1 MPLHLIRSAGLALAC
16 ALSFALTGCAGKE
29 NESMQLAGLITDGAL
44 DEISGIAASRL
55 RDDVLWVIDDSGNP
69 ARLYALSKRGRR
81 LGTFEIEG
89 TDKVDW
95 EDIASFEL
103 DGEPYLLITDTGDNG
118 GIRKLLHLHVI
129 REPRDANASGT
140 LKPEWSIDFRWPDGA
155 RDCEAV
161 AVDAAQNAIILIS
174 KKRQPPQVFTLPL
187 RPRGNGPKIET
198 AALSGTLAGVPQA
211 EARERRDN
219 PAVARLRSQ
228 VTGAD
233 IAPQRDAIAVLT
245 YDNLLIYQRKPDQ
258 SWPQALAS
266 APDIVRLRF
275 LPQAEAVAWSHG
287 GGGLYATGEFNPA
300 PLMYLPYGRR

>member
-1 MPLHLIRSAGLALAC
+1 MPIRHLRSAGLALAC
-16 ALSFALTGCAGKE
+16 ALSLALTGCAEKE
-29 NESMQLAGLITDGAL
+29 TEGMQLAGLVSDSAL
-44 DEISGIAASRL
+44 DEISGIAASRR
-55 RDDVLWVIDDSGNP
+55 RDDVLWAIDDSGNP

-89 TDKVDW
+89 VDKVDW
-95 EDIASFEL
+95 EDMASFEL
-103 DGEPYLLITDTGDNG
+103 DGERYLLIADTGDNG
-118 GIRKLLHLHVI
+118 GIRKLLQIHI
-129 REPRDANASGT
+129 FREPDDADTDGT
-140 LKPEWSIDFRWPDGA
+140 LKPAWSIDFRWPDGA

-161 AVDAAQNAIILIS
+161 AVDAEQNEIILIS

-211 EARERRDN
+211 SARERRDN

-228 VTGAD
+228 VTAAD

-245 YDNLLIYQRKPDQ
+245 YDNLLVYQRKPEQ

-287 GGGLYATGEFNPA
+287 GGGIYATGEFNPA
-300 PLMYLPYGRR
+300 PLMYLRYGR